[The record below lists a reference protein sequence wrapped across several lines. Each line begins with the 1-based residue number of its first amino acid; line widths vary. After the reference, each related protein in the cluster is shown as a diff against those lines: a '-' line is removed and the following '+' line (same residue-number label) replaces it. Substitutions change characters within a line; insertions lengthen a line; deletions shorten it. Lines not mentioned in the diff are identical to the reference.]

1 MTVLCGDRAKIHG
14 DAVSAQGVNRGW
26 RRLLIAHAVLVVALT
41 TFFFVAVLATPPEDG
56 ANIGAGLIALPLL
69 PLGLPWAWPAISD
82 PYQFDGLSPFLWSLV
97 TFGPAW
103 LNVLLHLAVFLVASR
118 SRRR

>member
-1 MTVLCGDRAKIHG
+1 
-14 DAVSAQGVNRGW
+14 VSAQSGNRVW
-26 RRLLIAHAVLVVALT
+26 CRLLIAHAVLVVALT
-41 TFFFVAVLATPPEDG
+41 TFFFVAVLATPPENG

-69 PLGLPWAWPAISD
+69 PLGLPWAWPAMSD
-82 PYQFDGLSPFLWSLV
+82 PYQFDGLSPFLWSFV

-103 LNVLLHLAVFLVASR
+103 LNVLMHVAVFLVASR